1 MNSQEENKL
10 RHISFSIVAL
20 RMRRK
25 ESSASQPKTDQKL
38 DKVNYST
45 GDVDL
50 NQNAAYM
57 KQWSTQMKLFTSMQR
72 KMCVHTIIAHLN
84 CTQYLLQIS
93 DSKQV

>member
-1 MNSQEENKL
+1 MSCSKTYDLMNSQEENKL
-10 RHISFSIVAL
+10 RYISFSIVVL

-50 NQNAAYM
+50 NQNAAYETV
-57 KQWSTQMKLFTSMQR
+57 KYTDEVIYEHAT
-72 KMCVHTIIAHLN
+72 
-84 CTQYLLQIS
+84 
-93 DSKQV
+93 